1 MEDRRR
7 QLLRQ
12 LPAVADLLL
21 HWQQQ
26 PETAH
31 LPRSVLL
38 QAIRQGLAAYRQE
51 LQLSPPESLPP
62 ALDQHRLQQ
71 LIKWEL
77 QQRLRPRLRRVINA
91 AGVVIHTNLGRSP
104 LPPVVL
110 EHLQDIGG
118 HYSNLEY
125 NLALGRR
132 GSRHD
137 HLEELLR
144 ELTGAEA
151 AIIVN
156 NNAGAVLLS
165 LNTLALGREVI
176 VSRGQLVEIGGSF
189 RMPDVMRLSGAILRE
204 VGTTNKTH
212 LHDYE
217 TAINDQTALL
227 LKVHTSNY
235 RLVGFTKE
243 VSLPEL
249 VALGRKYGLP
259 VAEDL
264 GSGCFIDFSRYGLEP
279 EPTINQAL
287 ATGVDLVMF
296 SGDKLLG
303 GPQAGVVLGRRDY
316 IDRLK
321 RNPLT
326 RALRPDK
333 LTLAGLEATL
343 QLYRDENR
351 AVETIPTLRMITTP
365 AAVVRRRAQNLARRL
380 RRLVAEPVTITVR
393 PSIARVGGGALPQVE
408 LPSFALVLQHPEW
421 PAHRLEESL
430 RQAEP
435 PIIGR
440 LEQNL
445 LWLEVRTI
453 LPEDE
458 KILLAALSHILGP
471 A

>member
-1 MEDRRR
+1 MEERRR

-12 LPAVADLLL
+12 LPSVDDLLL

-31 LPRSVLL
+31 LPRSVLV

-62 ALDQHRLQQ
+62 ALDQQRLQQ
-71 LIKWEL
+71 RINLEL

-91 AGVVIHTNLGRSP
+91 AGIVIHTNLGRSP
-104 LPPVVL
+104 LPRVVL
-110 EHLQDIGG
+110 EHLVDIGG

-151 AIIVN
+151 AVIVN

-165 LNTLALGREVI
+165 LNTMALGREVI

-235 RLVGFTKE
+235 RLIGFTKE

-264 GSGCFIDFSRYGLEP
+264 GSGCLIDFSRYGLEP
-279 EPTINQAL
+279 EPTVNEAL

-303 GPQAGVVLGRRDY
+303 GASSRSSAGSPGIY
-316 IDRLK
+316 
-321 RNPLT
+321 
-326 RALRPDK
+326 
-333 LTLAGLEATL
+333 
-343 QLYRDENR
+343 
-351 AVETIPTLRMITTP
+351 
-365 AAVVRRRAQNLARRL
+365 
-380 RRLVAEPVTITVR
+380 
-393 PSIARVGGGALPQVE
+393 
-408 LPSFALVLQHPEW
+408 
-421 PAHRLEESL
+421 
-430 RQAEP
+430 
-435 PIIGR
+435 
-440 LEQNL
+440 
-445 LWLEVRTI
+445 
-453 LPEDE
+453 
-458 KILLAALSHILGP
+458 
-471 A
+471 